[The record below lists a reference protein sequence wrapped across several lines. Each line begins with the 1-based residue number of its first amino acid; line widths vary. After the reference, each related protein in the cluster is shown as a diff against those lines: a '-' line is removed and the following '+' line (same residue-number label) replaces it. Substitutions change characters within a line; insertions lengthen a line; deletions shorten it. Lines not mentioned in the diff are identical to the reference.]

1 MATSWFNNSILDW
14 YWSPIVYSVSPKK
27 NPLVRRVLK
36 WLRDTST
43 GTPAISIC
51 ISNIKVSRFMRR
63 NFEENGLVKT
73 HKEKKFCR
81 INKLVVF
88 NFNASIYLSS
98 TFLEFLLNCLSSFN
112 SKEQADTLPVYNEF
126 PQSCPHDDLGIRAF
140 IQHLSRRPHSPN
152 EFDKRIWT
160 GRSRIDWRVSKTDR
174 L

>member
-1 MATSWFNNSILDW
+1 MHIK
-14 YWSPIVYSVSPKK
+14 YQVSH
-27 NPLVRRVLK
+27 
-36 WLRDTST
+36 
-43 GTPAISIC
+43 
-51 ISNIKVSRFMRR
+51 FMRR

-73 HKEKKFCR
+73 RKEKKFCR

-112 SKEQADTLPVYNEF
+112 SKEQADTLPVDNEF

-152 EFDKRIWT
+152 EFDKRI
-160 GRSRIDWRVSKTDR
+160 
-174 L
+174 